1 MLVIEDD
8 EWVCRLLVN
17 AIRDAGYG
25 VLACATAKEGFE
37 TACAEE
43 PSAIVCDVE
52 LPDGDGF
59 WVARSIRSE
68 ASPVAAT
75 PFIFLTG
82 LDDPASRMEGYQVGA
97 DVYITK
103 PFRIQEVVAQIDALV
118 QMAERM
124 RRQMEMQ
131 GRIPALSS
139 ADADESDDAAP
150 VSEAMSI
157 PPPKANSP
165 VTAIEGDLSQMSV
178 ATVLTVLEM
187 ERRTGMFEVVSK
199 KRRAQLEIVGGAV
212 VEGKIGGTRVKAVT
226 TLRTMLGW
234 KVGRFS
240 FTPMPERDPP
250 ADRKSISAFL
260 LEATRLE
267 DEAMR
272 DELDLPPSKRSSALG
287 SKLPAPALGGQ
298 SSADDLLGPMSSRN
312 SIGTPVPSSTMP
324 IARPP
329 ANLRDDIF
337 GETTGAKTVPMRTSA
352 KRISEV
358 PPEPATGVQTT
369 LELDEIEPISA
380 APTGT
385 SGVGSGGS
393 RPVFPGLSGIGSA
406 SRPHPQH
413 PSQAPHQHQHQHQKP
428 AVAAKPVPA
437 PPKPPLPPPRET
449 TGIVPRPPG
458 AAGTPPSS
466 PSASAPPPLPKRDF
480 VPPRPPP
487 PPTRTTPTRPPPP
500 LPLPKPDPNKKR

>member
-8 EWVCRLLVN
+8 EWVSRLLVN
-17 AIRDAGYG
+17 AIRDAGYD

-37 TACAEE
+37 SACAEE

-59 WVARSIRSE
+59 WVARSIRAEPS
-68 ASPVAAT
+68 AVATT

-131 GRIPALSS
+131 GRIPGAGYQEHDRISTEV
-139 ADADESDDAAP
+139 DEGGP
-150 VSEAMSI
+150 VSEALSV
-157 PPPKANSP
+157 PPPRENSP
-165 VTAIEGDLSQMSV
+165 VRAIEGDLSHMSV

-187 ERRTGMFEVVSK
+187 ERRTGIFEVVSK
-199 KRRAQLEIVGGAV
+199 KRRAQLEIASGSV

-240 FTPMPERDPP
+240 FLPMPEREPP

-267 DEAMR
+267 DEALR
-272 DELDLPPSKRSSALG
+272 DELDLPPSKRSSMLG
-287 SKLPAPALGGQ
+287 SKLGAPALGGQ
-298 SSADDLLGPMSSRN
+298 SSEDDLLGPMSSRN
-312 SIGTPVPSSTMP
+312 SLATPVPSSTMP
-324 IARPP
+324 IARPI
-329 ANLRDDIF
+329 AGGHDDIF
-337 GETTGAKTVPMRTSA
+337 GDTTAARTVPTRA
-352 KRISEV
+352 GGKQISEP
-358 PPEPATGVQTT
+358 PPEPSTGVQTT
-369 LELDEIEPISA
+369 LELEDVEPISA

-385 SGVGSGGS
+385 GGGTGGG
-393 RPVFPGLSGIGSA
+393 RPVFPGLSGIGS
-406 SRPHPQH
+406 SPRPQKAAV
-413 PSQAPHQHQHQHQKP
+413 APKP
-428 AVAAKPVPA
+428 AAVVP
-437 PPKPPLPPPRET
+437 PPRPPPLPRE
-449 TGIVPRPPG
+449 
-458 AAGTPPSS
+458 
-466 PSASAPPPLPKRDF
+466 ASAPGFTPVRPAPANAPPVPPQAGSPPPPLPKRDF

-487 PPTRTTPTRPPPP
+487 PPGRSTVSTPPP
-500 LPLPKPDPNKKR
+500 LPRTRPDPKKR